1 MKKII
6 FLLLILFPIF
16 FTTSYVKAQN
26 EDFDNLYQ
34 EFLRFYNSGDL
45 VNAEKCLLVVLKS
58 PETITD
64 EYKVFFYNNLG
75 ATCTLLGKYKNA
87 LDYYNKAEILISNK
101 QLTSRSLADIYINK
115 AIIYGIQK
123 SYSSATEYFEK
134 GIRIF
139 LSITNSEEKVHSS
152 LASAYLD
159 LGIVFLET
167 KNYESALKNSQKSA
181 DLKLKYKLPA
191 YRWFI

>member
-6 FLLLILFPIF
+6 FLLLILFLIF

-26 EDFDNLYQ
+26 EDFDNLFQ
-34 EFLRFYNSGDL
+34 KFLRFYNSGDL

-64 EYKVFFYNNLG
+64 EYKVFCYNNLG

-139 LSITNSEEKVHSS
+139 LSITNSEEKVLSS
-152 LASAYLD
+152 LSSAYLD
-159 LGIVFLET
+159 LGIV
-167 KNYESALKNSQKSA
+167 YS
-181 DLKLKYKLPA
+181 
-191 YRWFI
+191 